1 MRHCFPR
8 WTNRLFPWLVLGAV
22 SGVIYVSTVVFAAT
36 LPSTL
41 NIGHEPTQPVPFSH
55 KLHAGQLRLDC
66 RYCHNTVD
74 KAAYAAIP
82 PTATCINCHSGAD
95 TSGNV
100 ALSAVRS
107 DSLKLGLVQRSQ
119 ATGQSIPWVKVHDL
133 PDYVYFDH
141 SAHVNRGVSCV
152 SCHGR
157 VDKMDVVQQVETLSM
172 TFCLD
177 CHRNPDPHLRPLDKV
192 TDLAWVSEESP
203 EAVGAEIRQRLGI
216 EPKTNCSTC
225 HR

>member
-1 MRHCFPR
+1 
-8 WTNRLFPWLVLGAV
+8 VLGTIT
-22 SGVIYVSTVVFAAT
+22 GVIYVGTVVFAAT

-41 NIGHEPTQPVPFSH
+41 NIGYEPPQPLPFSH
-55 KLHAGQLRLDC
+55 KLHAGRLRLDC

-74 KAAYAAIP
+74 KAAHAAVP

-95 TSGNV
+95 STGNV

-107 DSLKLGLVQRSQ
+107 DSLKLDLVQRSQ
-119 ATGQSIPWVKVHDL
+119 ATGDSIRWIKVHDL

-141 SAHVNRGVSCV
+141 SAHVNRGVGCV

-157 VDKMDVVQQVETLSM
+157 VDKMDVVKQVRTLSM
-172 TFCLD
+172 KFCLD

-192 TDLAWVSEESP
+192 TDLAWVPDGSP
-203 EAVGAEIRQRLGI
+203 EMVGAEIRQHLGI
-216 EPKTNCSTC
+216 EPSTNCSTC